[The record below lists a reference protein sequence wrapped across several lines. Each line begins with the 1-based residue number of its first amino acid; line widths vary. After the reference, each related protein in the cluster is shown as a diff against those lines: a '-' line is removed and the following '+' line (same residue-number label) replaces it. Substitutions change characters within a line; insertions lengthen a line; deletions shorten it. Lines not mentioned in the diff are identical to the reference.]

1 MIYMFDFSVV
11 NNANE
16 VRGKHVGVQRYRP
29 WEMGRHFRISIVK
42 LLVFIAFDDV
52 PSFVVSCHLIKRETL
67 NNILSKHLPHHMERG
82 SLL

>member
-1 MIYMFDFSVV
+1 MIYIFDCSVV
-11 NNANE
+11 NSANE

-42 LLVFIAFDDV
+42 LLVFIAFEDV

-67 NNILSKHLPHHMERG
+67 NNIISKHLPHHMERG